1 MKKLLLLS
9 LLLIPF
15 LFAEPAFAQLGDV
28 CEVPGAG
35 DTEFCGETPPPGSS
49 ATNNR
54 VLDVLNIVVDVLLF
68 AVGSISVITII
79 IGSIQYTTAAGDAS
93 RAAKARSTI
102 IYSVVAIVT
111 AVLARSIIVFVLD
124 RI

>member
-1 MKKLLLLS
+1 MKKLLLLP
-9 LLLIPF
+9 LLLIP
-15 LFAEPAFAQLGDV
+15 LFFAAPAFAQLGDV
-28 CEVPGAG
+28 CDVPGAG
-35 DTEFCGETPPPGSS
+35 GSEFCSEPNPGGS
-49 ATNNR
+49 ATDNR

-79 IGSIQYTTAAGDAS
+79 IGAIQYTTAAGDAA
-93 RAAKARSTI
+93 RASKARSTI
-102 IYSVVAIVT
+102 IYSVVAIIT